1 MQVKRFFAPT
11 MQQALRMVRD
21 QMGSDSVILS
31 NRRVDGG
38 VEIVTALDYDEAEV
52 RNQLGVADEGKA
64 NAARLAELQA
74 ERHRKLEEAM
84 RRSQA
89 HIREV
94 KERSERHQEPISAAT
109 VGEPF
114 DGDPEEALQGELNG
128 TGESAPG
135 ADGWAS
141 MREEI
146 HSLRD
151 MIQQMSGQPQGGGE
165 RKSSAARLV
174 QQRLS
179 DRLQDMGMDP
189 AYARELAAEHGQ
201 GRLDLGWKSALKAT
215 AAAIRTESSDMVE
228 RGGIYALVGPT
239 GSGKTTTIGKL
250 AARFVLKHGAEKLAL
265 VTTDRYRV
273 AAHEQLFVFGRI
285 LNVPVRVV
293 DESHSLDSILD
304 DLSDRRLILI
314 DTAGLTAAD
323 QGWDEQLEEL
333 VNSRHSVLPYLLMSA
348 TSQPRIMKSTWH
360 CYNAV
365 GLAGCI
371 LTKLDEA
378 VTLGEVV
385 GFAAQSQL
393 PVAYYT
399 DGQKIPDDIHRAG
412 AVDLIKQAVRRH
424 QALTREKP
432 PVVAEGA

>member
-21 QMGSDSVILS
+21 EMGSDSVILS
-31 NRRVDGG
+31 NKRVDGG
-38 VEIVTALDYDEAEV
+38 VEIVTALDYDETEV
-52 RNQLGVADEGKA
+52 RNQLGVADEEKA
-64 NAARLAELQA
+64 NASRLAELQA

-89 HIREV
+89 HIRDV
-94 KERSERHQEPISAAT
+94 RERSEKQQEPVGAAT

-114 DGDPEEALQGELNG
+114 DADPEEAAPASLNAG
-128 TGESAPG
+128 SEGAPG
-135 ADGWAS
+135 ADAWAS

-151 MIQQMSGQPQGGGE
+151 MLQQMSGQTEGGST
-165 RKSSAARLV
+165 RKGNSTSIV
-174 QQRLS
+174 QQRLK

-215 AAAIRTESSDMVE
+215 AAAIKTESSDLVE

-250 AARFVLKHGAEKLAL
+250 AARFVLRHGAEKLAL

-378 VTLGEVV
+378 LTLGEVV

-424 QALTREKP
+424 QTLTRETP
-432 PVVAEGA
+432 PVMAEGA